1 MLTAKQRLLLMTSEQ
16 RAMLAWAKGSL
27 RHTTRPHAQRR
38 LYDAIHARKR
48 EEPND
53 LTVAVLNCHRR
64 LGKSHMLTML
74 AIERCLSRPYQEVKY
89 GAPTRDQCRQ
99 IVRPLLH
106 QILLQCPSQLYP
118 DRSGF
123 EYRFNNPAWGDAR
136 AYSTL
141 QLVGCNVDDGNRL
154 RGQAADLVLLDE
166 VREVPNLDYIVSHV
180 LAHQFQRRHMPMI
193 VMATTPPESMAH
205 DFVQRFIP
213 WAQATN
219 SYWCIPAQ
227 DNEDCSEDDER
238 IVLRMCSNKKS
249 VAWRRE
255 MGCELVSDPENLITP
270 EFQGLKDDI
279 LVDEWVKPE
288 WYQPYTIIDGAY
300 RRDNLSMGFCY
311 ADFAE
316 QVLVFE
322 DSELMKEK
330 TLRVIAEAARAG
342 EGRCFPE
349 MIKAGKAIRRMG
361 DMTALEL
368 ESLAA
373 DYSLPMREVEK
384 YDKDSAVMK
393 FRHQLEDL
401 RVKVVADRDEF
412 GNPRKNVGLIN
423 QLEHG
428 IYNRGHTDFA
438 RTEELG
444 HWDAGMMA
452 VYASRMVN
460 MRENPRPG
468 GVAWDQ
474 SWQHYTAR
482 PGDAYGGDW
491 ERHNRLAEAFKI

>member
-1 MLTAKQRLLLMTSEQ
+1 MITAKHLLSKLPQERLELLM
-16 RAMLAWAKGSL
+16 WVKGSL

-38 LYDAIHARKR
+38 LYDAIHARKLK
-48 EEPND
+48 EPND

-74 AIERCLSRPYQEVKY
+74 AVERCLSQPYQEVKY
-89 GAPTRDQCRQ
+89 GAPTRDQCKS

-106 QILLQCPSQLYP
+106 QILLQCPGELYP
-118 DRSGF
+118 RRSGF
-123 EYRFNNPAWGDAR
+123 EYRFHNPAWGDPR

-166 VREVPNLDYIVSHV
+166 VREIPNLDYIVSHV
-180 LAHQFQRRHMPMI
+180 LAHQFQRRTLPMI

-205 DFVQRFIP
+205 DFVERFIP

-219 SYWCIPAQ
+219 SYWCIPSSN
-227 DNEDCSEDDER
+227 NEDCTEDDER
-238 IVLRMCSNKKS
+238 IVLRMCRNKES

-255 MGCELVSDPENLITP
+255 MGCELVSDPEHLVTP
-270 EFQGLKDDI
+270 EFQKLKDEI
-279 LVDEWVKPE
+279 LVDEWVKPD

-311 ADFAE
+311 PDFVE
-316 QVLVFE
+316 QALIFE
-322 DSELMKEK
+322 DSVLMKEK
-330 TLRVIAEAARAG
+330 TLQEISDQARAG
-342 EGRCFPE
+342 EKRCFKE
-349 MIKAGKAIRRMG
+349 MLEAGKPIRRMG

-373 DYSLPMREVEK
+373 NFGLPIREVEK
-384 YDKDSAVMK
+384 YDKDAAVMR
-393 FRHQLEDL
+393 FRHAIEDL
-401 RVKVVADRDEF
+401 RIKVVADRDEF

-428 IYNRGHTDFA
+428 IYNRGHTDFE

-452 VYASRMVN
+452 VYATRMVN
-460 MRENPRPG
+460 MKENPRPG
-468 GVAWDQ
+468 GINWNPDTHHYTPRESDKYGGSWDQ
-474 SWQHYTAR
+474 
-482 PGDAYGGDW
+482 
-491 ERHNRLAEAFKI
+491 HNRLKEAFRI